1 MAAGHQNGF
10 DQAPKGICGA
20 PVDEV
25 VEPCWLAV
33 GAGVGF
39 PPPPPPPL
47 GSASG
52 LNEPVGPA
60 VGVGAHAPGPTT
72 GMTPG
77 VGPPAVGVAIGVPP
91 VGLPAVGVPPVG
103 VPAVGV
109 GTGGVPVCAGGTAG
123 LHTQMALFVHAP
135 CVGIG
140 STHSQQGWRSEIVM
154 ADQNKSAHDR
164 QPLLVGNTMFMCG
177 ASPLPSQSHIVLDH
191 CNCGS
196 PVIAID
202 IMRRWL
208 EVARGQPFPDA
219 AGDAA
224 AALPE
229 AAAAAAAA
237 APPAQKMHTCLR

>member
-1 MAAGHQNGF
+1 MSRASVHFIVTSHRRRVQPWRPRLQNAHRRILAEAQPLQLLHLLAWRVNGK
-10 DQAPKGICGA
+10 QYAPCSS
-20 PVDEV
+20 
-25 VEPCWLAV
+25 
-33 GAGVGF
+33 
-39 PPPPPPPL
+39 PL
-47 GSASG
+47 RQQ
-52 LNEPVGPA
+52 L
-60 VGVGAHAPGPTT
+60 
-72 GMTPG
+72 
-77 VGPPAVGVAIGVPP
+77 
-91 VGLPAVGVPPVG
+91 
-103 VPAVGV
+103 
-109 GTGGVPVCAGGTAG
+109 CAGGTAG